1 MPYFIRSYS
10 NMSSPSPALATRL
23 EAARA
28 VVHDAAQMAMA
39 MRPPPGGP
47 QASQKSAQDWLTETD
62 GAVEAFIAN
71 RMKALFPDDG
81 FQGEEGGVART
92 GSLRWVVDPI
102 DGTSNY
108 ARGRCRW
115 CISLG
120 LLDGDEPVAGVID
133 APALGEVYTA
143 LRGYGAFLNGKRIQA
158 SPVKDPTSSMIEM
171 GWSNRVPKPVF
182 MEKMDAIMAMGT
194 MPRSGGCG
202 ALALADVASGR
213 LDGYIEIVINLWD
226 VAAALPL
233 LAEAGARVSPFLQE
247 GGLTGPATIM
257 AANPHI
263 AQALSEAVSIP
274 LA

>member
-1 MPYFIRSYS
+1 MPFL
-10 NMSSPSPALATRL
+10 PSPALAYRL

-28 VVHDAAQMAMA
+28 VVHDAARLAMS

-47 QASQKSAQDWLTETD
+47 QGELKSAQDWLTETD
-62 GAVEAFIAN
+62 GAVEAFIAQ
-71 RMKALFPDDG
+71 RMQALFPEDG
-81 FQGEEGGVART
+81 FQGEEGGISRT

-115 CISLG
+115 CVSLG
-120 LLDGDEPVAGVID
+120 LMDGDEPVAGVID

-143 LRGYGAFLNGKRIQA
+143 LRGYGAFLNGKPIKA
-158 SPVKDPTSSMIEM
+158 SPIRDPVRSMIEM
-171 GWSNRVPKPVF
+171 GWSGRVPKPVF
-182 MEKMDAIMAMGT
+182 MEKMDAIMALGT

-233 LAEAGARVSPFLQE
+233 LAEAGAVVSPFLQN
-247 GGLTGPATIM
+247 GGLTGGATIL
-257 AANPHI
+257 AANPYI
-263 AQALSEAVSIP
+263 GPILAEAVSIP
-274 LA
+274 LK